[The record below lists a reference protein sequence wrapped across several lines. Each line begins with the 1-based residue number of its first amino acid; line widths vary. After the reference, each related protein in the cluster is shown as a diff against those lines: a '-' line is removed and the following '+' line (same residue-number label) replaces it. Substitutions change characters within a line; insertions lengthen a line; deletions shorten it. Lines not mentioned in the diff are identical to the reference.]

1 MVAGRNA
8 LREGTRYLMGKINPA
23 AITFLTGSGEG
34 PVGIDVQAFAQEV
47 VDNARN
53 NVREILRNYTGNVEE
68 ILAAIDYE
76 IVETGGGLEA
86 FIGIR
91 DTGVIAE
98 YLASKEDNEQAWLN
112 PAYEAAKA
120 DYQTSIPAFRGAHV
134 SRDVAGRFARLGI

>member
-1 MVAGRNA
+1 
-8 LREGTRYLMGKINPA
+8 MGKINQP

-34 PVGIDVQAFAQEV
+34 PVGMDVQAFAQEV

-68 ILAAIDYE
+68 ILAAIDYD
-76 IVETGGGLEA
+76 IVETGGGVEA

-91 DTGVIAE
+91 NTGVIAE

-112 PAYEAAKA
+112 PAYEDAKA
-120 DYQTSIPAFRGAHV
+120 NYQASIPAFRGAHV
-134 SRDVAGRFARLGI
+134 SRGAGGLFAPLET